1 MLSKYEIKKLICKRQ
16 VKLFSL
22 SPIFKFRTV
31 RKVQYGE
38 VTKCNIWTLNL
49 KTHFVRHQTSTNIW
63 APYIYNDV
71 VSDSTCKWR
80 DWGPSL
86 SEWREEVAGVLGASG
101 GAQYLVSLRPYNT
114 VSLSPATAG
123 VLGLPGANRS
133 EFECNVSLHSFPLG
147 PGKVSVL
154 MAQVWIDT

>member
-38 VTKCNIWTLNL
+38 VIKCNIWTLNL

-80 DWGPSL
+80 DWGRPCQSGERRWPVCWEPQEELSTLSPSAL
-86 SEWREEVAGVLGASG
+86 TTPSASVPLLLVFWAFQEQTG
-101 GAQYLVSLRPYNT
+101 VSLNVMSHYI
-114 VSLSPATAG
+114 LSP
-123 VLGLPGANRS
+123 
-133 EFECNVSLHSFPLG
+133 
-147 PGKVSVL
+147 SVRVKF
-154 MAQVWIDT
+154 QC